1 MMNDDEMRWGDV
13 IQATSILPDWLLL
26 ICSGDM
32 KKKNENR
39 STATANKWVPLES
52 IIIVQQSIGPR
63 KLSGSSLNKPPD
75 PLAGEHWTTPTRP
88 PSVQARGSG
97 TAIQQSHVSKA
108 AALTL
113 IDFGS
118 NFKPTPHNRFGQS
131 IGELKQQREEG
142 ANHWGIQREYR
153 ESHPECTESTANV
166 FVILI
171 GGWEQQEEMV
181 VSL

>member
-1 MMNDDEMRWGDV
+1 MRTE
-13 IQATSILPDWLLL
+13 ARPRL
-26 ICSGDM
+26 I
-32 KKKNENR
+32 NECHSR
-39 STATANKWVPLES
+39 A
-52 IIIVQQSIGPR
+52 
-63 KLSGSSLNKPPD
+63 SSLCNNQLVRGGCQEVHSINHPIRLRVNIEQRRPD
-75 PLAGEHWTTPTRP
+75 HHQ
-88 PSVQARGSG
+88 SRGSG

-142 ANHWGIQREYR
+142 ANHWGIEREYR